1 MKYYP
6 IRNSLETK
14 VVGRKYPQLEC
25 NNLVYAHA
33 IPIHGSCKKQIKLS
47 FNLAKGAKITD
58 VLSTFAISACGFIVS
73 ERLKELLKD
82 FNLERHEYIPTE
94 IISGENKYKYFFLH
108 FFGEDMI
115 HCLDYQRSIFR
126 VVEWGFKDL
135 GTKSFDSFD
144 SLKEYIKK
152 DKDNFLMMPLEHV
165 VLKEVFKELDLFS
178 IPQFANEMYVSEKL
192 KAIIANEKITG
203 FSFEDYFQRAKA

>member
-1 MKYYP
+1 
-6 IRNSLETK
+6 
-14 VVGRKYPQLEC
+14 
-25 NNLVYAHA
+25 
-33 IPIHGSCKKQIKLS
+33 
-47 FNLAKGAKITD
+47 
-58 VLSTFAISACGFIVS
+58 
-73 ERLKELLKD
+73 
-82 FNLERHEYIPTE
+82 
-94 IISGENKYKYFFLH
+94 
-108 FFGEDMI
+108 MI

-152 DKDNFLMMPLEHV
+152 DKVNFLMMPLEHV
-165 VLKEVFKELDLFS
+165 VLKEEFKELDLFS
-178 IPQFANEMYVSEKL
+178 IPQFANEMYVSEQL